1 MNIPSLPVDSI
12 YKFSAFAGLVIIIFC
27 LYTLNSLVETIHDK
41 TLKVQLDLKRVG
53 VEIKFIQSHQ
63 KKINQ
68 VVESVK
74 EGITSSDIVKKG
86 KMPVEVTKDEYKKMV
101 RELEQLFH
109 DESIKAAELEV
120 FGEELSRLERRMVSF
135 VEIASGATTF
145 GFALSLVGFIF
156 WYIRIQRYQDQII
169 RNEAT
174 KTKTISP

>member
-1 MNIPSLPVDSI
+1 M
-12 YKFSAFAGLVIIIFC
+12 
-27 LYTLNSLVETIHDK
+27 
-41 TLKVQLDLKRVG
+41 
-53 VEIKFIQSHQ
+53 
-63 KKINQ
+63 
-68 VVESVK
+68 K